1 MTAVM
6 DPGDALSP
14 IMVFTVASTTP
25 ARAPFHPTW
34 AIATTPAWGSANRT
48 GAQSAVRMPSTTPGD
63 PVTNNA
69 ELMLHNE
76 WEQNASEEEVK
87 KHNPYMFKATD
98 GVMRDM
104 RYTAPERF
112 PKDEKDEGRL

>member
-1 MTAVM
+1 MTDDHDETM
-6 DPGDALSP
+6 KMLQEALDREGLD
-14 IMVFTVASTTP
+14 IEVTGKV
-25 ARAPFHPTW
+25 TW
-34 AIATTPAWGSANRT
+34 K
-48 GAQSAVRMPSTTPGD
+48 PGD

-76 WEQNASEEEVK
+76 WEQNASEEEVR
-87 KHNPYMFKATD
+87 KHNPYMFRATD

-112 PKDEKDEGRL
+112 PKDEKDEG